1 MSKKFIRLITVICA
15 SLLMICA
22 VCITAWAD
30 QVPATRTDLS
40 PVEEETAVAESA
52 EMIITKSLRM
62 GASWEGK
69 ANKNKPVI
77 LKLDLE
83 KNQNVNLLIEGNHVQ
98 VKVQKSDRLEET
110 VCKAATK
117 PDTKQAIL
125 SWTGKTGSYLITVS
139 PEENNLMIKAKLSF
153 MDDEAFTAWKEA
165 QTAEEQTE
173 EDQTAEESTEGEQ
186 TKEPTEDTPADGQEV
201 EQPQEPVED
210 PEGTPKDNPTEEQPE
225 QSAGSEEPITDE
237 PKAGEPEAEE
247 PTAEEPEEV
256 EKNNEPTEDEPKE
269 PTEEGTEPRTE
280 SNEEGAEPGTEP
292 EDGTEPETENK
303 PESGEPEP
311 ENAPKTEEE
320 AEQPELP
327 PDRSVRITLTW
338 DTDHPRLGDI
348 GHFRST
354 MTGYEDLTYTLQWQ
368 TSWDEKEWTDFEG
381 ATGPELDVEL
391 TRELDGI
398 YFRLMV
404 YVETEQ
410 E

>member
-1 MSKKFIRLITVICA
+1 MNKKFIRLITVICA

-40 PVEEETAVAESA
+40 PNEEETIVAESQ
-52 EMIITKSLRM
+52 EMIITKSLKM

-69 ANKNKPVI
+69 TNKNKPVI

-117 PDTKQAIL
+117 PDTRQATL
-125 SWTGKTGSYLITVS
+125 SWPGKTGSYLITVS
-139 PEENNLMIKAKLSF
+139 PAENSLMIKAKLSF
-153 MDDEAFTAWKEA
+153 MDDEAFTAWKET
-165 QTAEEQTE
+165 QTAEEQPEEEQNGKEQTVEPTE
-173 EDQTAEESTEGEQ
+173 ETPAGEPEGEQ
-186 TKEPTEDTPADGQEV
+186 AQEPT
-201 EQPQEPVED
+201 ED
-210 PEGTPKDNPTEEQPE
+210 PEGTPKDNPTEDQPE
-225 QSAGSEEPITDE
+225 QPAGSEEPITDA
-237 PKAGEPEAEE
+237 PKAEEPEAEE
-247 PTAEEPEEV
+247 PTAEETEEA
-256 EKNNEPTEDEPKE
+256 EKNNEPTEDELKE
-269 PTEEGTEPRTE
+269 PTEEGTEPGTE
-280 SNEEGAEPGTEP
+280 PNEEGAEPGTEP

-303 PESGEPEP
+303 PESGDPEQ
-311 ENAPKTEEE
+311 EIEPKTEEE

-327 PDRSVRITLTW
+327 PDRSARITLTW

-348 GHFRST
+348 GHFRSILI
-354 MTGYEDLTYTLQWQ
+354 GYDDLTYTLQWQ

>member
-1 MSKKFIRLITVICA
+1 MNKKFIRLITVICA

-40 PVEEETAVAESA
+40 PNEEEIIVAESQ
-52 EMIITKSLRM
+52 EMIITKSLKM

-110 VCKAATK
+110 VCKATTK
-117 PDTKQAIL
+117 PNTKQATL
-125 SWTGKTGSYLITVS
+125 SWPGKTGSYLITVS
-139 PEENNLMIKAKLSF
+139 PEENSLMIKAKLSF
-153 MDDEAFTAWKEA
+153 MDDEAFTAWKET
-165 QTAEEQTE
+165 QTAEEQIE
-173 EDQTAEESTEGEQ
+173 EETTEGEQ
-186 TKEPTEDTPADGQEV
+186 TEKEQTVEPTEETPAGEPEG
-201 EQPQEPVED
+201 EQAQEPAED
-210 PEGTPKDNPTEEQPE
+210 PEGTPKGNPTEDQPE

-237 PKAGEPEAEE
+237 PEAEE
-247 PTAEEPEEV
+247 PADEDPTEEKPEEA
-256 EKNNEPTEDEPKE
+256 EKENEPTEDEPKE
-269 PTEEGTEPRTE
+269 PTEEGTEPWAGPET
-280 SNEEGAEPGTEP
+280 EPGTDP

-303 PESGEPEP
+303 PESGETEP
-311 ENAPKTEEE
+311 EIEPKTEEE
-320 AEQPELP
+320 ADQPELP
-327 PDRSVRITLTW
+327 PDRSARITLTW

-348 GHFRST
+348 GHFRSILI
-354 MTGYEDLTYTLQWQ
+354 GYDDLTYTLQWQ